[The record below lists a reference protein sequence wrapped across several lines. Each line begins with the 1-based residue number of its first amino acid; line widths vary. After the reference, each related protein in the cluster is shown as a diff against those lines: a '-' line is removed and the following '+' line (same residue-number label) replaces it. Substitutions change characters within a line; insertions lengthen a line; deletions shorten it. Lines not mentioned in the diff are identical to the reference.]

1 MKKSLA
7 VVIFALVLSTVSAPG
22 SSAAVKA
29 GAACKK
35 AGQTSTAAGKKFT
48 CVKKSGKLIWNKGV
62 KVKKSAKPSTTA
74 TTKPTTSTSAAASAA
89 ATPAAKPTPAV
100 TPAAKPTPAV
110 TPAAKPTPAVTP
122 EAKPTPATTVAAG
135 YTMAQVRANNGRAK
149 CWSAISGNVYDLT
162 TWISAHPGGEGA
174 IISLCGTDGTASFN
188 AMHRNQSRPESRLA
202 GALLGPLA
210 K

>member
-1 MKKSLA
+1 MRKGLLLA
-7 VVIFALVLSTVSAPG
+7 LMALVLSVVVAPG

-29 GAACKK
+29 GATCKK
-35 AGQTSTAAGKKFT
+35 AGQVKTTSGKKFT
-48 CVKKSGKLIWNKGV
+48 CVKKSGKLVWNKGV
-62 KVKKSAKPSTTA
+62 AVKKSAKPSTTA
-74 TTKPTTSTSAAASAA
+74 TTKPTTSTSAAPSAA
-89 ATPAAKPTPAV
+89 A

-122 EAKPTPATTVAAG
+122 EAKPTTATTVAAG

-149 CWSAISGNVYDLT
+149 CWTVISENVYDLT
-162 TWISAHPGGEGA
+162 VWINAHPGGEGA
-174 IISLCGTDGTASFN
+174 IISLCGTDGTQGFL